1 MSRQTRLWACLAVK
15 PWLARRVLWEALP
28 RLIKLY
34 LTVTPVPFV
43 SSQTVSAVAGTA
55 GSAAAPLPPVGRDA
69 VLSGRRL
76 EELLHRWLPISAS
89 THVWASFSE
98 QVSIQSDLKEPVG
111 MILVMREAPISSTWK
126 ERRKL
131 NLPSFSFS
139 VVFQNG
145 RR

>member
-1 MSRQTRLWACLAVK
+1 MSRCEA
-15 PWLARRVLWEALP
+15 LARRVLCEDPP
-28 RLIKLY
+28 RLIKLFY

-89 THVWASFSE
+89 THV
-98 QVSIQSDLKEPVG
+98 
-111 MILVMREAPISSTWK
+111 
-126 ERRKL
+126 
-131 NLPSFSFS
+131 
-139 VVFQNG
+139 
-145 RR
+145 